1 VSSKGKDAA
10 DKLYRNRARSL
21 LEVDDVMERLYT
33 TLQETGELDN
43 TYIIFTSDNGFHFAE
58 HRLRPPRKSTA
69 YEPDIRIPLLVR
81 GPGIAA
87 GTHRSQ
93 MVLNN
98 DFGVTMADLA
108 GVRPTR
114 KVDGRSFVPI
124 LRGQSPAWR
133 SAFLVE
139 NPTGRVVPAFRAL
152 RKSDGKKMTQF
163 YNRGVREIYF
173 LSEDPRE
180 LRNVQKSVP
189 KVLKQRLQHRLN
201 ALKECFGFSCRTAEG
216 P

>member
-1 VSSKGKDAA
+1 
-10 DKLYRNRARSL
+10 
-21 LEVDDVMERLYT
+21 
-33 TLQETGELDN
+33 LQ
-43 TYIIFTSDNGFHFAE
+43 A
-58 HRLRPPRKSTA
+58 PRKSTA

-173 LSEDPRE
+173 LSEDPME

>member
-1 VSSKGKDAA
+1 MK
-10 DKLYRNRARSL
+10 
-21 LEVDDVMERLYT
+21 RLYSA
-33 TLQETGELDN
+33 LQETGQLDN

-58 HRLRPPRKSTA
+58 HRLHPPRKSTA
-69 YEPDIRIPLLVR
+69 YEPDIRIPLLVM
-81 GPGIAA
+81 GPGISA

-124 LRGQSPAWR
+124 LRGHSPAWR

-139 NPTGRVVPAFRAL
+139 NPTSTVVPAFRAL

-163 YNRGVREIYF
+163 YNRGVLETYF
-173 LSEDPRE
+173 LSEDTGE
-180 LRNVQKSVP
+180 LRNVHKSVP
-189 KVLKQRLQHRLN
+189 KGVKQRLLHRLN
-201 ALKECFGFSCRTAEG
+201 TLKDCFGFSCRTAEG

>member
-1 VSSKGKDAA
+1 
-10 DKLYRNRARSL
+10 
-21 LEVDDVMERLYT
+21 
-33 TLQETGELDN
+33 
-43 TYIIFTSDNGFHFAE
+43 
-58 HRLRPPRKSTA
+58 
-69 YEPDIRIPLLVR
+69 
-81 GPGIAA
+81 
-87 GTHRSQ
+87 

-114 KVDGRSFVPI
+114 TVDGRSFAPI
-124 LRGQSPAWR
+124 LRGQNPAWR

-139 NPTGRVVPAFRAL
+139 NPTGSVVPAFRAL

-173 LSEDPRE
+173 LGEDPRE
-180 LRNVQKSVP
+180 RRNVHKSVP
-189 KVLKQRLQHRLN
+189 KVLKQRLQHRLD
-201 ALKECFGFSCRTAEG
+201 AMKDCFGFSCRTAEG